1 MLQNVMLVM
10 GKKPRQSYYTISGET
25 LHKPDTV
32 KDLGIIF
39 DTQLKFV
46 DHINTKINK
55 AYQILGI
62 IKRNFIYLT
71 PHSFLILYKSLVR
84 SQLGYGVSVWS
95 PHHEYL
101 IEKLEKVQKE
111 LQN

>member
-1 MLQNVMLVM
+1 MSAKDN
-10 GKKPRQSYYTISGET
+10 
-25 LHKPDTV
+25 V

-39 DTQLKFV
+39 DTQLV

-55 AYQILGI
+55 AYQIQGI

-84 SQLGYGVSVWS
+84 SHLGYGVSVLFGRHFMNIS
-95 PHHEYL
+95 L
-101 IEKLEKVQKE
+101 K
-111 LQN
+111 N